1 MRCSS
6 FREIARK
13 TFDTWSHCFASGVTS
28 EGEQVNPH
36 TFRQY
41 DIRGHAERDFD
52 DEFVRALGLSL
63 GTFYSQRSLQRIA
76 VGRDCRLSSPRLH
89 RALCAGLLETGL
101 KVVDIGVGPTPLL
114 YFAVHHLDLDGGIQI
129 TGSHNPPD
137 ENGFKMMV
145 GKGSLYGD
153 HIVELRATMEQGRF
167 LLARGGTLEHFD
179 PAPAYVKRAQGDIQ
193 LGRRHVRFA
202 VDAGSGAGG
211 PLAIE
216 TMKALGLD
224 PIPMLC
230 EMDGTFPV
238 HHPDPTEPETLTL
251 LKERV
256 LADRL
261 DLGFAYDGDADRV
274 GVIDA
279 RGEVIWG
286 DKLMII
292 LSRAVL
298 ARHPGATIIG
308 EVKCSQTMYDDIEAH
323 GGRAVLWKT
332 GHSLIKTKMKEENA
346 LLAGEMSGHIFFGD
360 RYYGFD
366 DAIYAS
372 LRILEIVSQSEV
384 PLHEMLGD
392 VPQTFATPEIRV
404 ECDDAHKFQL
414 VQQVVDHYRATHE
427 LVDID
432 GARIQFAGGW
442 ALVRASNTQP
452 ALVLRFEADSER
464 ELQSIRG
471 EIESVLGRLRN

>member
-1 MRCSS
+1 
-6 FREIARK
+6 
-13 TFDTWSHCFASGVTS
+13 
-28 EGEQVNPH
+28 VNPH

-41 DIRGHAERDFD
+41 DIRGHAEHDFD
-52 DEFVRALGLSL
+52 DDFVRALGLSL
-63 GTFYSQRSLQRIA
+63 GTFYSMRGLRRIA

-101 KVVDIGVGPTPLL
+101 NVVDIAVGPTPLL
-114 YFAVHHLDLDGGIQI
+114 YFAVHHYDLDGGIQI

-153 HIVELRATMEQGRF
+153 QIVELRDTMEHERF
-167 LLARGGTLEHFD
+167 RLARGGTLEHVD
-179 PAPAYVKRAQGDIQ
+179 PTRAYITRAHADIQ
-193 LGRRHVRFA
+193 LGRRDVRFA
-202 VDAGSGAGG
+202 VDAGNGAGG

-224 PIPMLC
+224 PIAMLC

-238 HHPDPTEPETLTL
+238 HHPDPTEPETLRL
-251 LKERV
+251 LRERV
-256 LADRL
+256 LAEGL

-286 DKLMII
+286 DKLMIV
-292 LSRAVL
+292 LSRALL
-298 ARHPGATIIG
+298 AKHPGATIIG
-308 EVKCSQTMYDDIEAH
+308 EVKCSQTLYDDIEAH
-323 GGRAVLWKT
+323 GGRALLWKT
-332 GHSLIKTKMKEENA
+332 GHSLIKAKMKEENA

-372 LRILEIVSQSEV
+372 LRILEIVSHSDV
-384 PLHEMLGD
+384 PLHEMLSD
-392 VPQTFATPEIRV
+392 VPQTYATPEIRV
-404 ECDDAHKFQL
+404 ECDDAVKFQL
-414 VQQVVDHYRATHE
+414 VGRLVDHYRATHE
-427 LVDID
+427 LIDID
-432 GARIQFAGGW
+432 GARIQFDGGW

-452 ALVLRFEADSER
+452 VLVLRFEASSEPKLR
-464 ELQSIRG
+464 SIRS
-471 EIESVLGRLRN
+471 EVESVLDRLRNG